1 MSSTMHGILNSYDC
15 SLLSFFQSA
24 SEKITAEATVTFDE
38 DLYESLE
45 VKYKE
50 MVDFSKKLHKV

>member
-1 MSSTMHGILNSYDC
+1 MHGILNSYDC